1 MGLSKYTLGILEGII
16 VSDYITIRD
25 KNQVHFTV
33 ATEEGEDLLF
43 VAAHLREKRVSMGK
57 EKGRNLQRLTN
68 QELHRFY

>member
-43 VAAHLREKRVSMGK
+43 VAAHLREERVSMGK